1 MCLKVPSILVIKRML
16 SQKGKCPCTI
26 LHAIDQ
32 DRMMRRPTM
41 IGLRSSVYEQSAD
54 HTKAIL
60 HKSLQL
66 QVDVADGQPVTAS
79 CANQLH
85 MQVFVIRLL

>member
-1 MCLKVPSILVIKRML
+1 
-16 SQKGKCPCTI
+16 
-26 LHAIDQ
+26 
-32 DRMMRRPTM
+32 M
-41 IGLRSSVYEQSAD
+41 IRLRSSVYEQSAD